1 MRAAPFK
8 GNIIIWNM
16 PDDFTE
22 AQLAALFDEFGL
34 VLGAKIDRFPY
45 EPGRT
50 ARGLVDLAPAKAV
63 DKAIEALDG
72 TRVEAAKLKVRRV
85 PDAPPRPPKAKPA
98 AAPGAEAQAQQR
110 RPLPQRPLPPA
121 HGEAPHGESMVSTP
135 VAPRKPI
142 VEYRSLSARK
152 FAVTR

>member
-1 MRAAPFK
+1 MRPAPFK
-8 GNIIIWNM
+8 GNIIVWNM

-22 AQLAALFDEFGL
+22 GQLAALFDEFGL

-50 ARGLVDLAPAKAV
+50 ARGLVDLAPAKALDAAV
-63 DKAIEALDG
+63 EALDG
-72 TRVEAAKLKVRRV
+72 ARVEAHKLKVRRV
-85 PDAPPRPPKAKPA
+85 PDAPAEPKPMAAQRPRPSVPQPLQA
-98 AAPGAEAQAQQR
+98 AAPADDSVRA
-110 RPLPQRPLPPA
+110 
-121 HGEAPHGESMVSTP
+121 P

-152 FAVTR
+152 FALTR

>member
-34 VLGAKIDRFPY
+34 VLGAKIDRFPH

-98 AAPGAEAQAQQR
+98 AAPGAEAQAAR
-110 RPLPQRPLPPA
+110 RPLPQRPMA
-121 HGEAPHGESMVSTP
+121 SARGEAVVSAP

>member
-34 VLGAKIDRFPY
+34 VLGAKIDRFPH

-98 AAPGAEAQAQQR
+98 AAPGAEVQAAR
-110 RPLPQRPLPPA
+110 RPLPQRPMASA
-121 HGEAPHGESMVSTP
+121 HGEAVVSAP

>member
-8 GNIIIWNM
+8 GNIIVWNM

-22 AQLAALFDEFGL
+22 GQLAALFDEFGL

-63 DKAIEALDG
+63 DAAIEALDG
-72 TRVEAAKLKVRRV
+72 ARIEASKLKVRKV
-85 PDAPPRPPKAKPA
+85 PEAAPRAPKAKPA
-98 AAPGAEAQAQQR
+98 G
-110 RPLPQRPLPPA
+110 
-121 HGEAPHGESMVSTP
+121 SS
-135 VAPRKPI
+135 
-142 VEYRSLSARK
+142 
-152 FAVTR
+152 